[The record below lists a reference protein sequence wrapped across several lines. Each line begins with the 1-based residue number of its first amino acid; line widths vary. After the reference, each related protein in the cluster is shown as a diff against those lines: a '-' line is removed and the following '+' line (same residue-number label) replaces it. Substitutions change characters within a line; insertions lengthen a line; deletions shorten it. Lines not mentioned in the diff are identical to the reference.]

1 MKKRNVRI
9 IALMLAAVI
18 AAGSPM
24 PVRAAD
30 FEIEEEIVLGG
41 TGENQRRCMKKSR
54 RRLFFRGQWKFQKM
68 KLQTK
73 ICKQVLTKQQII

>member
-30 FEIEEEIVLGG
+30 FEIEEEVILGG
-41 TGENQRRCMKKSR
+41 TGGESTALYEKVGGDS
-54 RRLFFRGQWKFQKM
+54 FSGDSGSFRK
-68 KLQTK
+68 
-73 ICKQVLTKQQII
+73 

>member
-30 FEIEEEIVLGG
+30 F
-41 TGENQRRCMKKSR
+41 
-54 RRLFFRGQWKFQKM
+54 
-68 KLQTK
+68 
-73 ICKQVLTKQQII
+73 